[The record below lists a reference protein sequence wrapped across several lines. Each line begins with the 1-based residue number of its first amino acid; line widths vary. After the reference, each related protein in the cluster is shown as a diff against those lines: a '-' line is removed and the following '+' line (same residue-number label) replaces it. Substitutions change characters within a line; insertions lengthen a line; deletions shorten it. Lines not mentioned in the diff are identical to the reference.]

1 MYVHQLYC
9 GLKMMSSSSTYS
21 HAYGLWSK
29 RPPFFVVGYW
39 QTIFQRCC
47 TNEVAALPVLASV
60 SQYASHIMA
69 ACNWWLLRTTL
80 LVAVSV
86 LAVKPS
92 VGSDCIDAVAVTSF
106 IETFDSS
113 LGACCESCS
122 RNFCSVRC
130 CCGVVNVDNRFTWM
144 HWRSNMYEQS
154 SHVHVVVSTVLL
166 CAGTVSYT
174 HLTLPTNREV

>member
-1 MYVHQLYC
+1 MYKSCTCTCKYKMYVHQLYC

-130 CCGVVNVDNRFTWM
+130 CCGVVNVDNRFT
-144 HWRSNMYEQS
+144 
-154 SHVHVVVSTVLL
+154 
-166 CAGTVSYT
+166 
-174 HLTLPTNREV
+174 